1 MWKAQTG
8 PVRPSKA
15 LRLCSAPLTARMGL
29 LLAERAPRVGRDAAL
44 VGTAG
49 AVAAEPVRL
58 VISPSARAV
67 SADRANAA
75 SQVRAVVN
83 EECGDRLTYELCH
96 MPEFDH

>member
-44 VGTAG
+44 VGIVRGGRCRGGG
-49 AVAAEPVRL
+49 ARSAADQPV
-58 VISPSARAV
+58 
-67 SADRANAA
+67 
-75 SQVRAVVN
+75 
-83 EECGDRLTYELCH
+83 C
-96 MPEFDH
+96 

>member
-1 MWKAQTG
+1 
-8 PVRPSKA
+8 
-15 LRLCSAPLTARMGL
+15 
-29 LLAERAPRVGRDAAL
+29 
-44 VGTAG
+44 
-49 AVAAEPVRL
+49 

>member
-1 MWKAQTG
+1 
-8 PVRPSKA
+8 
-15 LRLCSAPLTARMGL
+15 MGL
-29 LLAERAPRVGRDAAL
+29 LLAEWVFPVLAAMPL
-44 VGTAG
+44 SWALCAAAG

-83 EECGDRLTYELCH
+83 EECGDRPTYELCH
-96 MPEFDH
+96 MPEFDQ